1 MIGVPLW
8 RISSTR
14 KTQDA
19 LRALRAGLVERL
31 EVSDGGR
38 AGESPRIVRNPEVIS
53 AVLRSLQSGG
63 YYEPNHDPRAG
74 FEKIITL
81 KPQQLTLRVYQRTPG
96 DASVI
101 VEIGALPGGGFSGPP
116 VWLDCPDAG
125 TWESL

>member
-1 MIGVPLW
+1 MNGKRLSLIGALGVLIMIGVPLW
-8 RISSTR
+8 RIASTR

-19 LRALRAGLVERL
+19 LRALRAGHVECL

-38 AGESPRIVRNPEVIS
+38 ASESPRIVRNPEVIS

-63 YYEPNHDPRAG
+63 HYEPNHDSHRE

-81 KPQQLTLRVYQRTPG
+81 KPQQLTFRVYQRAPG

-101 VEIGALPGGGFSGPP
+101 VEISMRPEGA
-116 VWLDCPDAG
+116 
-125 TWESL
+125 